1 MGRARGLYTSPTGQT
16 ASYVCVCTVGVC
28 VCRCGHTPLKQTHL
42 ISLVPRVSQRRRR
55 VERSS
60 RSFGEV
66 WFCESDVDVLIT
78 SLRFPRRLRP
88 PRLLPRRSP
97 SVPPSPGRTNEK
109 RRAAREER
117 ERGRTASHINIA
129 RQPSNQPKKGGV
141 MKMCVFVCESA
152 RRCVC
157 TQVCG
162 KKNRFACLIERHF
175 SRL

>member
-1 MGRARGLYTSPTGQT
+1 M
-16 ASYVCVCTVGVC
+16 CVCTVGVC
-28 VCRCGHTPLKQTHL
+28 VCVAVVTRLLNKH
-42 ISLVPRVSQRRRR
+42 I
-55 VERSS
+55 SS
-60 RSFGEV
+60 RWCPASVNGGGGLNAAAAALGRSGFV
-66 WFCESDVDVLIT
+66 SRTLTFLIT

-97 SVPPSPGRTNEK
+97 SVPPSPNEQMRNVGR
-109 RRAAREER
+109 RERR

-152 RRCVC
+152 RRCA
-157 TQVCG
+157 G
-162 KKNRFACLIERHF
+162 KTNRFACLIERHF